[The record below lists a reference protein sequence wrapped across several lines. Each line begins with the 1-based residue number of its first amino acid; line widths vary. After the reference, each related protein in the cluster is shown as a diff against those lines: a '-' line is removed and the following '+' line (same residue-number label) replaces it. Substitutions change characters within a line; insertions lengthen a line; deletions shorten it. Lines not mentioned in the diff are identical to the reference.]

1 MYIAKNGIGH
11 EKKTGKIYAAMR
23 IMYFCS
29 RISILHTNMETKYVY
44 RKLSAVVEVAYRYFY
59 GDSDRNEVGRIL
71 EKHAGYSGM
80 ESERHRRI

>member
-1 MYIAKNGIGH
+1 
-11 EKKTGKIYAAMR
+11 MR
-23 IMYFCS
+23 IMYFCG

-44 RKLSAVVEVAYRYFY
+44 RKLSAVVEMAYRYFY